1 MPNVVPWSSFSPY
14 ISNTSGRPSITSW
27 SRREKRKSIHHGKPT
42 EVTKMSDVKP
52 LYWEPIKQKIGWKGA
67 KERKQSDI
75 AHVIER
81 LEQKQGKSLAVAH
94 KKENNQ
100 LIKTKQSLENLKHLQ
115 EYRMT
120 QEEKKLRKLLLKP
133 TRDYQLYNLPHVP
146 LFLRKSLKQM
156 KISSEESSLIQEPSY
171 LPSLKEANKKLMGDL
186 DGPEVV
192 MSATPRLSMP
202 RRSSMD
208 PNTNQFIQDTFSSS
222 RKGMTTKV
230 IDPSASLQGYDRKIK
245 NLIEKTP
252 NVKSEITSTLLKP
265 QEVLSCRYLRL
276 SKNNIQTLIRLCRE
290 AGMDIDIHPHMNESE
305 MNANRIFNR
314 KPSIAL

>member
-100 LIKTKQSLENLKHLQ
+100 
-115 EYRMT
+115 
-120 QEEKKLRKLLLKP
+120 
-133 TRDYQLYNLPHVP
+133 